1 MREAV
6 ILTNHAHTPHAIAA
20 DGYNGF
26 IHPHRRAHMSLGNL
40 LGQILQQG
48 MAGQSRSRL
57 EHAAGAG
64 GIGDLLGAVL
74 GGQAGATG
82 ARAGSGGGLG
92 DLLGAALGG
101 GRGASG
107 GGAGLGDLLG
117 GMLGQRSAAGGAG
130 AGGLGDLLGGLLGG
144 ARGASSAQGGGSNA
158 AIGLLATIA
167 LAAFKNWSADRAS
180 TAGLTGSDV
189 SAQQL
194 SSMTSPDTE
203 ALILRA
209 MISAAKADGEVDEA
223 EIQRI
228 VGKLSDDGVSP
239 EEKRFLMDELRRP
252 LDLQGLIAAVPNPL
266 VGAEVYAA
274 SLLAIDIDTPAEV
287 AYLRQLAQRLGLD
300 GDTVSR
306 LHQIT
311 GATPV

>member
-1 MREAV
+1 M
-6 ILTNHAHTPHAIAA
+6 N
-20 DGYNGF
+20 
-26 IHPHRRAHMSLGNL
+26 LGNL

-48 MAGQSRSRL
+48 MAGQGRSRL
-57 EHAAGAG
+57 EHAAGPG

-74 GGQAGATG
+74 GGQTGATSG
-82 ARAGSGGGLG
+82 RAGGGGLG

-101 GRGASG
+101 GRGA
-107 GGAGLGDLLG
+107 GGAGLDDLLG
-117 GMLGQRSAAGGAG
+117 GMLGQRSAAPAAGAG

-144 ARGASSAQGGGSNA
+144 GRSASGAQGQGSSAA
-158 AIGLLATIA
+158 MGLLATIA
-167 LAAFKNWSADRAS
+167 LAAFKNWSTKRAS
-180 TAGLTGSDV
+180 MAGLTAGDV
-189 SAQQL
+189 SAQEL
-194 SSMTSPDTE
+194 SSMTAPDTE

-209 MISAAKADGEVDEA
+209 MMSAAKADGEVDEA

-228 VGKLSDDGVSP
+228 VGKLSDDGVSA

-252 LDLQGLIAAVPNPL
+252 LDLQGLIAEVPNPL

-300 GDTVSR
+300 PDTVSR

>member
-1 MREAV
+1 
-6 ILTNHAHTPHAIAA
+6 
-20 DGYNGF
+20 
-26 IHPHRRAHMSLGNL
+26 MSLGNL

-48 MAGQSRSRL
+48 MAGQGRSRL
-57 EHAAGAG
+57 EHAAGPG

-82 ARAGSGGGLG
+82 SRTGSGGGLG

-101 GRGASG
+101 TRGTSSA
-107 GGAGLGDLLG
+107 GAGLGDLLG
-117 GMLGQRSAAGGAG
+117 GVLGQRTGSAGAG
-130 AGGLGDLLGGLLGG
+130 AGALGDMLGSMLGGG
-144 ARGASSAQGGGSNA
+144 RRASGAQGGGGNA

-167 LAAFKNWSADRAS
+167 LAAFKNWSTSRAS
-180 TAGLTGSDV
+180 MAGLTEGELST
-189 SAQQL
+189 QQL
-194 SSMTSPDTE
+194 SSMTAPDTE

-209 MISAAKADGEVDEA
+209 MISAAKADGEVDET

-228 VGKLSDDGVSP
+228 VGKLSDDGVSA

-252 LDLQGLIAAVPNPL
+252 LDLQGLIAEVPNPL

>member
-1 MREAV
+1 M
-6 ILTNHAHTPHAIAA
+6 N
-20 DGYNGF
+20 
-26 IHPHRRAHMSLGNL
+26 LGNL

-48 MAGQSRSRL
+48 MAGQGRSRL
-57 EHAAGAG
+57 EHATGPG

-74 GGQAGATG
+74 GGQTGATSG
-82 ARAGSGGGLG
+82 RAGGGGLG

-101 GRGASG
+101 GRGA
-107 GGAGLGDLLG
+107 GGAGLDDLLG
-117 GMLGQRSAAGGAG
+117 GMLGQRSAAPAAGAG

-144 ARGASSAQGGGSNA
+144 GRSASGAQGQGSSAA
-158 AIGLLATIA
+158 MGLLATIA
-167 LAAFKNWSADRAS
+167 LAAFKNWSTKRAS
-180 TAGLTGSDV
+180 MAGLTAGDV
-189 SAQQL
+189 SAQEL
-194 SSMTSPDTE
+194 SSMTAPDTE

-209 MISAAKADGEVDEA
+209 MMSAAKADGEVDEA

-228 VGKLSDDGVSP
+228 VGKLSDDGVSA

-252 LDLQGLIAAVPNPL
+252 LDLQGLIAEVPNPL

-300 GDTVSR
+300 PDTVSR